1 MLLISF
7 SQVCEENFDEV
18 DRLPEADSSV
28 LLLGSDG
35 QLAVSAGLVWQDFK
49 MCLVGLFV
57 SSWWRC
63 WCTPSVPIPLLLI
76 SQYKTLS
83 RQVPASSLKYQ
94 VVLSTAARHHPLLLN
109 N

>member
-7 SQVCEENFDEV
+7 SQVHEQNFDEI

-28 LLLGSDG
+28 LLLGSDD
-35 QLAVSAGLVWQDFK
+35 QLAISTRLVWQDFK
-49 MCLVGLFV
+49 VCLAGLFV
-57 SSWWRC
+57 SSWWHC
-63 WCTPSVPIPLLLI
+63 WCTPSVLPLLLI

-94 VVLSTAARHHPLLLN
+94 VVLSTAARCHPLLLN